1 MNMLPGS
8 VRSVFISFVKALV
21 VVSGIAALIG
31 IQNVQAARIYVNAS
45 AAASG
50 ANGLSWAKAFP
61 TLQQALDKALVTA
74 EADDIWIAQGTYVPT
89 KIYAPNNQLGG
100 TSMSTDAKLATFD
113 LPDNVRLYGGFLGN
127 ESSLDKRKPD
137 KYHTILSGRGILW
150 HVVTAGNDV
159 AHSGVTATL
168 DGLTIRDG
176 NAQGPNPGPFAT
188 LFAPFAY
195 EHDYGGGLY
204 VAFGSNITVN
214 NVQFLNNVANQDGGG
229 MFANNSTIVI
239 TSSYFANNSAGTRG
253 GALEVLN
260 TFEGSTAHTSKIS
273 STIFDSNISG
283 LFGGAIV
290 GEGGMPNLAS
300 YMDIDLST
308 FVNNYAIEGGALV
321 TYMNGYLNVS
331 NSSFNKNIAR
341 NGDGGAILNGRA
353 GAHGG
358 GFQVIAYDVGTTV
371 TNSRFVGNSAPA
383 GNGGA
388 IASLQDNY
396 FLSGDKSNYRLT
408 VTDSDV
414 HANDAGGNGGGI
426 YLNVSTATLTNN
438 NLGGNHAAIGRAIY
452 ASQSR
457 LNGSDVSLYT
467 ADH

>member
-1 MNMLPGS
+1 M
-8 VRSVFISFVKALV
+8 
-21 VVSGIAALIG
+21 
-31 IQNVQAARIYVNAS
+31 
-45 AAASG
+45 
-50 ANGLSWAKAFP
+50 
-61 TLQQALDKALVTA
+61 
-74 EADDIWIAQGTYVPT
+74 
-89 KIYAPNNQLGG
+89 
-100 TSMSTDAKLATFD
+100 
-113 LPDNVRLYGGFLGN
+113 
-127 ESSLDKRKPD
+127 
-137 KYHTILSGRGILW
+137 
-150 HVVTAGNDV
+150 TAGNDV

-290 GEGGMPNLAS
+290 GEGGLPNPAS
-300 YMDIDLST
+300 SMDINLST
-308 FVNNYAIEGGALV
+308 FVNNEAIEGGAIVFDTLTTTVRNSSFQDNVASVNAGAIATTNVVNTIIWQTFFQIPPPIFFVTSVTNCDFSGNVAEGNQSIHDTGMFGGPAASGINFALGGGALV